1 MSRVTLPPV
10 VPLLVFSGLYLISL
24 GCGGSLPGNVPLPVP
39 SNGSA
44 GAASV
49 SISPKTA
56 ALGAGNSLQFTATS
70 SGLPTADL
78 EWLADGVPGGNSAS
92 GTISRS
98 GLYTAPQQL
107 ASNAEIVI
115 AVSSKTAP
123 AKGSTATVTVM
134 PGLTP
139 ITVSLA
145 PGVASLYISQAQQ
158 FTATVKGTT
167 NQGINWFVNG
177 NQGGNSSVGT
187 ISSTGTYT
195 APVSAPT
202 APSVTITAA
211 SKYDAASSA
220 TAAVTIL
227 SAPAGTS
234 SGTGAPGTAYYVDAS
249 AGNDSNNGQ
258 SPTTAWRTI
267 AKVNASSFSPGNS
280 ILFKSGDTWREQLNI
295 KNSGSSGNPITFG
308 SYGSGNA
315 PIISGA
321 DLLTSFTSCSGY
333 YCASVS
339 TQPNQVFRDGSRLTP
354 VSAENQ
360 LATGDW
366 WWNSTTSTVYVY
378 DNPSG
383 HTIEAS
389 QRNYAVY
396 GFLRSY
402 VTISGLQTQM
412 AQQYGIYEFGTGTTG
427 LTFTGILTQNNYT
440 SGLRVEQASNTIVTQ
455 STAAYNGDDGFSFA
469 DAPAPLV
476 DHVIAHHNG
485 QFSNYCCDAG
495 IKFDASAYGNG
506 ANATVQYSASYSNGL
521 STNTNVVQGIW
532 ADTVGDGVTFQYNL
546 VHDNLQAGLTPEADS
561 NSKILYNVVYN
572 NGVGNSYG
580 SGIGLTS
587 GNGANSGNLVYGNTV
602 YNNGRGIVVYGDS
615 GTGHCSNNQIINNIS
630 VGNTGYNL
638 AAYNGGNNDG
648 KMGSGNVYS
657 YNALGPAASN
667 FIQWGSNYSTYSS
680 WETATGNCGTA
691 GCSHSVESD
700 PQLNNPSGGNFA
712 LQAGSPAID
721 AGTNLGS
728 AYQFGLDPRT
738 SFAWGTLNQNSLGS
752 GWGIGAFVFVP
763 QISPAP
769 QTSLSVPV
777 K

>member
-1 MSRVTLPPV
+1 
-10 VPLLVFSGLYLISL
+10 
-24 GCGGSLPGNVPLPVP
+24 
-39 SNGSA
+39 
-44 GAASV
+44 
-49 SISPKTA
+49 
-56 ALGAGNSLQFTATS
+56 
-70 SGLPTADL
+70 
-78 EWLADGVPGGNSAS
+78 
-92 GTISRS
+92 
-98 GLYTAPQQL
+98 
-107 ASNAEIVI
+107 
-115 AVSSKTAP
+115 
-123 AKGSTATVTVM
+123 
-134 PGLTP
+134 
-139 ITVSLA
+139 
-145 PGVASLYISQAQQ
+145 
-158 FTATVKGTT
+158 
-167 NQGINWFVNG
+167 
-177 NQGGNSSVGT
+177 
-187 ISSTGTYT
+187 
-195 APVSAPT
+195 
-202 APSVTITAA
+202 
-211 SKYDAASSA
+211 
-220 TAAVTIL
+220 
-227 SAPAGTS
+227 
-234 SGTGAPGTAYYVDAS
+234 VDAS
-249 AGNDSNNGQ
+249 AGNDSNDGL

-295 KNSGSSGNPITFG
+295 QNSGSSGNPITFG

-339 TQPNQVFRDGSRLTP
+339 TQPNQIFRDGSRLTP
-354 VSAENQ
+354 VSVENQ

-366 WWNSTTSTVYVY
+366 WWNSTASTVYVY
-378 DNPSG
+378 DNPTG

-396 GFLRSY
+396 GFLKSY

-427 LTFTGILTQNNYT
+427 LTFSGILTQNNYT
-440 SGLRVEQASNTIVTQ
+440 SGLRVEQASNAVVTQ
-455 STAAYNGDDGFSFA
+455 STAAYNGDNGFSFA
-469 DAPAPLV
+469 NVPAPLV

-506 ANATVQYSASYSNGL
+506 TNATVQYSASYSNGL

-546 VHDNLQAGLTPEADS
+546 VHDNLQAGLTLEADS
-561 NSKILYNVVYN
+561 NGKILYNVVYN

-580 SGIGLTS
+580 SGIGITS
-587 GNGANSGNLVYGNTV
+587 GNGANRGNLVYGNTV

-615 GTGHCSNNQIINNIS
+615 GTGHCSNNQIINDIS

-648 KMGSGNVYS
+648 AMGSGNVYT

-667 FIQWGSNYSTYSS
+667 FIQWGSNYSTYPS
-680 WETATGNCGTA
+680 WETATGNCSTA

-700 PQLNNPSGGNFA
+700 PKLNNPSGGDFT
-712 LQAGSPAID
+712 LQAVSPAID

-738 SFAWGTLNQNSLGS
+738 SFAWGTLNQNGQ
-752 GWGIGAFVFVP
+752 GWVIGAFAFVP

-769 QTSLSVPV
+769 QKSLSVPV